1 MGRRTRQDHSRG
13 QALPI
18 MVVAMIALI
27 GMTGLIVDGGNAWAN
42 SRAVQNGA
50 DAAAEAGAIVLARR
64 LAGATE
70 PSGGWDANVR
80 SAITGSATANAITV
94 DGVYYTDICGIPLK
108 SDGSASL
115 NTNGTYRFDTA
126 QEVGSGLPAP
136 TNTTP
141 DCPSR
146 SVGPVAGVIVLGTRN
161 VGTYFSGVL
170 GLHTIPVSMQ
180 ATAAA
185 GFLQESCAA
194 PQGEACG
201 MLPIAFPVTQ
211 VSCDGSNNIVDTG
224 IPWSADA
231 TTVYIVP
238 LCKNGPGNV
247 GYIDWTP
254 KAGGTSEL
262 IASVTHPDNP
272 AVPLPS
278 WQFISST
285 GNVNAAGLETAIR
298 AWDGQ
303 VVLVPQFD
311 LTCNPGVHNDPV
323 STVPEVN
330 TAPGFGCPVGDLGG
344 NGSNQWYR
352 IPASPTSA
360 SATARTRD
368 ASRRA
373 PSMGR
378 TSTAARAATSATPA
392 TAQPLAWSGRSRA

>member
-1 MGRRTRQDHSRG
+1 
-13 QALPI
+13 
-18 MVVAMIALI
+18 
-27 GMTGLIVDGGNAWAN
+27 
-42 SRAVQNGA
+42 
-50 DAAAEAGAIVLARR
+50 
-64 LAGATE
+64 
-70 PSGGWDANVR
+70 
-80 SAITGSATANAITV
+80 
-94 DGVYYTDICGIPLK
+94 
-108 SDGSASL
+108 
-115 NTNGTYRFDTA
+115 
-126 QEVGSGLPAP
+126 
-136 TNTTP
+136 
-141 DCPSR
+141 
-146 SVGPVAGVIVLGTRN
+146 
-161 VGTYFSGVL
+161 
-170 GLHTIPVSMQ
+170 
-180 ATAAA
+180 
-185 GFLQESCAA
+185 
-194 PQGEACG
+194 

-298 AWDGQ
+298 SWDGQ

-323 STVPEVN
+323 STVPAVN

-352 IPASPTSA
+352 IPSFAHFRLCDSANARCLAKGAEHGAYINGGSGSDICNTGNGSTSCLVGTFE
-360 SATARTRD
+360 SVIRTGTIG
-368 ASRRA
+368 A
-373 PSMGR
+373 GFGGY
-378 TSTAARAATSATPA
+378 
-392 TAQPLAWSGRSRA
+392 SGNSKTVGIQLIK